1 MHKPIVSVILPVYNE
16 EKYIGSAVDSILS
29 QSLKN
34 IELIIID
41 DGSTDK
47 TLSIL
52 QTYKKDSRV
61 RIVSQENSGLATAL
75 NNGIA
80 ISQGKYIA
88 RQDADD
94 LSVQDRLEKQVNY
107 MDLHPD
113 IGILGSNYHT
123 IDENDNI
130 LATTDIFTHPIDIV
144 IAEISSN
151 QFGHGAIM
159 IRKAILNENKY
170 DKNFK
175 VAQDYDLWSRLI
187 HYTKAANLKEPLYF
201 WRTIGA
207 GQSTKPENLIILNDA
222 ETNIRIREFAHFLD
236 KHNFILLFHFRPW
249 STRGGFRKYMSMKNT
264 MLRNMSL
271 LYSDN
276 KMWFRAQLLLF
287 IAILISPKIKKTYA
301 QLQYTAKKDPLLN
314 KKFNKEYI

>member
-130 LATTDIFTHPIDIV
+130 LATTDIFTHPID
-144 IAEISSN
+144 
-151 QFGHGAIM
+151 
-159 IRKAILNENKY
+159 KL
-170 DKNFK
+170 
-175 VAQDYDLWSRLI
+175 
-187 HYTKAANLKEPLYF
+187 
-201 WRTIGA
+201 
-207 GQSTKPENLIILNDA
+207 
-222 ETNIRIREFAHFLD
+222 
-236 KHNFILLFHFRPW
+236 
-249 STRGGFRKYMSMKNT
+249 
-264 MLRNMSL
+264 
-271 LYSDN
+271 
-276 KMWFRAQLLLF
+276 
-287 IAILISPKIKKTYA
+287 
-301 QLQYTAKKDPLLN
+301 
-314 KKFNKEYI
+314 